1 MGNPMKCN
9 RNPCLFVYC
18 AALWTVLACS
28 SDSPTETA
36 KRGRTM
42 TALDV
47 PALQLRGLKPNAWD
61 TDDSRLTAAIRS
73 ADGYG
78 VVAFKSPSSRRTL
91 ESNGFRAAVPATVVD
106 EGIALLKS
114 RDVEVI
120 SLLSSMGAAR
130 VRFTKPELAA
140 ALRSDP
146 LIDYV
151 APRVR
156 LNMTMTP
163 NVEMVRGGT
172 ARPVAPFAPIVQAQ
186 MAEVVPW
193 GVTMIRAP
201 ESWSTTTGNSVKVM
215 FLVPGGPGPHADLP
229 AFDPN
234 HCGGPYWHVCDG
246 WDGTGLFLYGQIA
259 EPADQWGIVGVAPSA
274 PVANLYAW
282 NPCAQNSTDPL
293 KLDCYDDQ
301 MASGIDAAVLVG
313 AKLFTFGTF
322 AWDGV
327 PSAFLPNAVARGW
340 DADIVFVASAG
351 TTNAYSNSIYPALY
365 PNVVGISG
373 VTETRAF
380 AAGRCTYSD
389 GTPFGSTYGP
399 DVDVAAPFVG
409 LGPWP
414 TNAYQNYC
422 GAGSMTDYTLG
433 VLMLIR
439 SANPTWTKQ
448 QVVDRLYATAT
459 DCGPAGRDDQ
469 FGNGVVDAAAALGI
483 LPRQTCSSMPL
494 EPGIT
499 SGCVGP
505 YTHERI
511 YYTYVTLT
519 QNSPGTTLTLQR
531 QINGTWTT
539 IATWANAASGT
550 YTKTRAGNGSFRANA
565 NNGSVSS
572 PWTATITRSCG

>member
-1 MGNPMKCN
+1 MKRN
-9 RNPCLFVYC
+9 RNLCLFAYC
-18 AALWTVLACS
+18 AVVWTVSACRN
-28 SDSPTETA
+28 DSPTETA
-36 KRGRTM
+36 KRERTM
-42 TALDV
+42 AALDV
-47 PALQLRGLKPNAWD
+47 PALQLRGLKPNPWD
-61 TDDSRLTAAIRS
+61 TDDAQLTAAIRS

-78 VVAFKSPSSRRTL
+78 VVAFKSPSSPRTL
-91 ESNGFRAAVPATVVD
+91 ESQGFRAAVPATAVE

-120 SLLSSMGAAR
+120 ALLSTMGAAR
-130 VRFTKPELAA
+130 VRFAKAELAA

-156 LNMTMTP
+156 LNLVTP
-163 NVEMVRGGT
+163 NMAMVRGG
-172 ARPVAPFAPIVQAQ
+172 AAQPVAPFPPIARTS

-201 ESWSTTTGNSVKVM
+201 ESWSTTTGNNVKVM

-229 AFDPN
+229 NFDPN
-234 HCGGPYWHVCDG
+234 HCGGPWWHVCDG
-246 WDGTGLFLYGQIA
+246 WEGTGLFLYGQIA
-259 EPADQWGIVGVAPSA
+259 SPSDQWGIVGVAPSA

-282 NPCAQNSTDPL
+282 NPCSQNQTDPL
-293 KLDCYDDQ
+293 VLDCTDDQ

-327 PSAFLPNAVARGW
+327 QSAFLPTAVARGW

-365 PNVVGISG
+365 PNVVGVSG
-373 VTETRAF
+373 VTQTRAF
-380 AAGRCTYSD
+380 AGSAVSGCIASG
-389 GTPFGSTYGP
+389 GTPVGSTYGP
-399 DVDVAAPFVG
+399 DVDVAAPFG
-409 LGPWP
+409 GWGPWP
-414 TNAYQNYC
+414 INDYKNYC
-422 GAGSMTDYTLG
+422 GPGSTTDYALG

-439 SANPTWTKQ
+439 SKNPTWTKD
-448 QVVDRLYATAT
+448 QVVNQLYAMAT

-469 FGNGVVDAAAALGI
+469 FGNGVVDAAAALGV
-483 LPRQTCSSMPL
+483 LPRQTCSSMPV

-499 SGCVGP
+499 SGCAGP

-531 QINGTWTT
+531 QLTTGAWTT
-539 IATWANAASGT
+539 IATWANAPSGT
-550 YTKTRAGNGSFRANA
+550 YTKTRAGNGAFRANA